1 MGDAATATALN
12 ATPSNAIAS
21 SSKMPM
27 SSVQHPHAAT
37 LLKREAT
44 EDISTDVDGDDDD
57 EEDDDDEGGRSRD
70 GAAIARG
77 DSRSALTEGGR
88 GPDGAPIKKKKS
100 ASKKKKA
107 NRACAACQKAHL
119 TCDDGELSPTILLAS
134 TRFCSTDHAIRF
146 CTFLHPVCQST
157 AQLDRV
163 HAASRRVLATNVPMG
178 SANEQSISWMRM
190 SSRR

>member
-1 MGDAATATALN
+1 MALN
-12 ATPSNAIAS
+12 ATSSNAIAS
-21 SSKMPM
+21 SSKIPM
-27 SSVQHPHAAT
+27 SSAQHPHAST

-57 EEDDDDEGGRSRD
+57 DEEDDDDEGGRSRD
-70 GAAIARG
+70 GAALARG

-88 GPDGAPIKKKKS
+88 GPDGAPIRKKKS

-134 TRFCSTDHAIRF
+134 IRFCSTDHAIRF

-178 SANEQSISWMRM
+178 SANELSISWMRM